1 MKMKSKFFGSSAK
14 LALTLLAM
22 CGMFASCYEK
32 DEIDVPK
39 VTEPTA
45 TT

>member
-1 MKMKSKFFGSSAK
+1 MKMKSKLFGNGAK

-32 DEIDVPK
+32 KRRD
-39 VTEPTA
+39 
-45 TT
+45 